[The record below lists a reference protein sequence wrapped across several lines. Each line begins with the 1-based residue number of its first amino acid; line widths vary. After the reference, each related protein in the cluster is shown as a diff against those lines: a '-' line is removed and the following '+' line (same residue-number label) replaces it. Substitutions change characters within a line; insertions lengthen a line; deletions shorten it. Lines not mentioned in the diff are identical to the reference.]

1 LLVDALSVTVR
12 ALSFVALF
20 QAAGTTMFLG
30 IFGHQLVKTDALV
43 RRLGIASAA
52 CAAALVVLH
61 YALEPARMGGELAG
75 MTDPSLQKM
84 VIHSSATVA
93 LLLRLVGLA
102 LIMFGLVRRAPLH
115 LALGLVGTAL
125 VLIAFTTVG
134 HTSSQPDRFV
144 LAFLLLVHLFVGAF
158 WFGALLPLVAI
169 SARESPALASAIV
182 ERFSSLAVW
191 VVPAVFVAGVAMTS
205 YLLPDLAALG
215 SSYGRLLVV
224 KVSGFTILMGLAAL
238 NKWRFGPA
246 LGRDDGR
253 VVKAF
258 QRSVQAEFALIVAIL
273 CVTAALTTFYSPES

>member
-20 QAAGTTMFLG
+20 QAAGTTMFLA
-30 IFGHQLVKTDALV
+30 IFGHQLVETDALV

-75 MTDPSLQKM
+75 MMDPSLQKM

-102 LIMFGLVRRAPLH
+102 LITFGLVRRAPLH
-115 LALGLVGTAL
+115 LTLGLVGTAL

-134 HTSSQPDRFV
+134 HTSSNADRFV

-215 SSYGRLLVV
+215 GSYGRLLVV

-258 QRSVQAEFALIVAIL
+258 QRSVLAEFALIVAIL

>member
-20 QAAGTTMFLG
+20 QAVGTTIFLV
-30 IFGHQLVKTDALV
+30 IFGHQLVGSGALV

-61 YALEPARMGGELAG
+61 YALEPARMAGELAG
-75 MTDPSLQKM
+75 MIDSSLQKM

-102 LIMFGLVRRAPLH
+102 LIVFGLVRRAPLH
-115 LALGLVGTAL
+115 LALALVGTAM

-134 HTSSQPDRFV
+134 HTSSHADSVV
-144 LAFLLLVHLFVGAF
+144 LAFLLLVHLFVGAL

-169 SARESPALASAIV
+169 SVREPAALASAIV

-191 VVPAVFVAGVAMTS
+191 VVPGLLVAGVAMTS
-205 YLLPDLAALG
+205 FLLPDLAALG
-215 SSYGRLLVV
+215 RSYGRLLVV
-224 KVSGFTILMGLAAL
+224 KLAGFTILMGLAAL

-258 QRSVQAEFALIVAIL
+258 QRSVLAEFALIVAIL
-273 CVTAALTTFYSPES
+273 CVTASLTTFYSPES

>member
-20 QAAGTTMFLG
+20 QAVGTAIFLV
-30 IFGHQLVKTDALV
+30 IFGRKLVRTGALV
-43 RRLGIASAA
+43 RRLGIASAV

-75 MTDPSLQKM
+75 MMDSSLQKM

-102 LIMFGLVRRAPLH
+102 LILYGLVRSASVQ
-115 LALGLVGTAL
+115 LALGLIGSAL
-125 VLIAFTTVG
+125 VLIAFATVG
-134 HTSSQPDRFV
+134 HTSSHADHFV

-169 SARESPALASAIV
+169 SARESPALASVIV

-191 VVPAVFVAGVAMTS
+191 VVPGLLVAGVAMTS
-205 YLLPDLAALG
+205 FLLPDLAALG
-215 SSYGRLLVV
+215 SSYGRLLIV
-224 KVSGFTILMGLAAL
+224 KVTGFAILMGLAAL

-258 QRSVQAEFALIVAIL
+258 QRSVLAEFALIVAIL